1 MGRRLHLWFLLLV
14 LGCVTPAAAL
24 ANSEGSTDELRL
36 TTTKTGASTGV
47 FATEVFNARYPNG
60 QLKPLRH
67 SLIAFPKG
75 TTFDVAATDTCAAT
89 DADFKSQGMSAC
101 PASSKVGF
109 GKTTVATTGVPVE
122 ASPPP
127 LDVTAFARKDG
138 SILVFSFG
146 GVYLSSQIITAHGR
160 FQTTSTNPNCVV
172 VVETPNCQH
181 GEFTPR
187 SLTVTYPARSRV
199 VNGRRHNLITTP
211 RTCPASR
218 RWSFGDT
225 HTFADGSKDVFVN
238 HPRCVPN
245 KKKKKKKKRGSSV
258 RHRADRD
265 DRDDRDD
272 D

>member
-1 MGRRLHLWFLLLV
+1 MARGAHLLVVLLV
-14 LGCVTPAAAL
+14 LGCASPAAAV
-24 ANSEGSTDELRL
+24 ANSAGSTDELRL

-60 QLKPLRH
+60 QMKPLRH

-75 TTFDVAATDTCAAT
+75 TKFDVAATDTCDAT
-89 DADFKSQGMSAC
+89 DADFKAQGMSAC
-101 PASSKVGF
+101 PASSKVGS
-109 GKTTVATTGVPVE
+109 GKTTVVTTGVPVE
-122 ASPPP
+122 AGPVP

-138 SILVFSFG
+138 SILVFSLG

-172 VVETPNCQH
+172 VVETPDCQH

-211 RTCPASR
+211 RICPASR
-218 RWSFGDT
+218 RWNFGDT
-225 HTFADGSKDVFVN
+225 HTFDDGSKDVFVS
-238 HPRCVPN
+238 HPRCVP
-245 KKKKKKKKRGSSV
+245 KKKKQKKKQQH
-258 RHRADRD
+258 RHRTH
-265 DRDDRDD
+265 RDD
-272 D
+272 DDGERDR